1 MQNVPILAL
10 LISVLTMTV
19 QIIAAYQNHS
29 LMTKAVASMFRWQ
42 TSEQQPQM

>member
-1 MQNVPILAL
+1 MQNVPLPAL

-29 LMTKAVASMFRWQ
+29 LMTKAVASMFR
-42 TSEQQPQM
+42 